1 MKKCVGRAKGVAVTY
16 SVARLMRTRP
26 SKAWALL
33 AIVAGCAVY
42 TSGIRPDASLDPG
55 SAYLYGRFFMKARA
69 NEAEFGG
76 KQSIGLVIRCDDG
89 SSYTFGSL
97 DKQELQVLQI
107 KPSRCW
113 LIEMVLADEDRIDSQ
128 DGSIRSS
135 LAAPARLR
143 RRSRVL
149 RRRLLRKGRFR
160 DERDLEVLAMG
171 DDPGA
176 TDRYQSTTAEMKRTY
191 PNLAA
196 LPVVDLRLIPPQE
209 RKRDNGV
216 GPSPGEPPMSPD
228 RVAAIAPFIK
238 RSYRTPAECEAACP
252 AGQCFPYRG
261 ESGPAMACV
270 IRCDTDAN
278 CPQGLTCNCPN
289 REKPAGPTCHPIGA
303 APRDSTAR
311 ICLSPPPSDPPAVSP
326 AAPI

>member
-1 MKKCVGRAKGVAVTY
+1 MH
-16 SVARLMRTRP
+16 TRP
-26 SKAWALL
+26 TKAWALL
-33 AIVAGCAVY
+33 GIVAGCAVY

-55 SAYLYGRFFMKARA
+55 SAYLYGRFFMKATA

-76 KQSIGLVIRCDDG
+76 KQSIGLVIRCEDD

-97 DKQELQVLQI
+97 DKQQLQVLQI

-113 LIEMVLADEDRIDSQ
+113 LIEMVLADEDRI
-128 DGSIRSS
+128 IRKTVPFDPS
-135 LAAPARLR
+135 LQRPLDFAAGHAYYAGDYFG
-143 RRSRVL
+143 
-149 RRRLLRKGRFR
+149 KADF
-160 DERDLEVLAMG
+160 AMSG
-171 DDPGA
+171 TWKSWQWAMDPGA

-270 IRCDTDAN
+270 VRCDTDAN

-289 REKPAGPTCHPIGA
+289 REKPAGPACHPIGA
-303 APRDSTAR
+303 APRESMAR